1 MLAPD
6 SVAQSKLLKRH
17 EIVSCQAL
25 SLKNKTLFPC
35 PLRSCFTSN
44 LLVYREKAQN
54 TESIFDQDQLGGGS
68 IKYDW
73 EHGDA
78 EHQYG
83 EELGAL
89 IDRTRAPRWP

>member
-1 MLAPD
+1 MTKIPISD
-6 SVAQSKLLKRH
+6 VACVHSSFK
-17 EIVSCQAL
+17 
-25 SLKNKTLFPC
+25 
-35 PLRSCFTSN
+35 SN
-44 LLVYREKAQN
+44 LLLPEKAQN

-83 EELGAL
+83 EEPSAL